1 MTNRDIYLS
10 LNKQDEISMRKLLTN
25 HKLEKEYIY
34 NNDYIE
40 IVLKNNSKDKKIH
53 NEEIVDEIADLIIDI
68 MKNKLLRK
76 YVIKKYSSESSEE
89 VQKIYMC
96 ALNMFKEKEF
106 IIKKSLYGKV
116 YDYILSEDY
125 INIEG
130 FVKFRMK
137 EFNNYISTIVDLAW
151 EEYFIK
157 KDQDEFINVLKYFVD
172 IQQEKLELL
181 RIHIK
186 EDNSF
191 ILYDKDGNKIDS
203 INDEEIM
210 NIVIKEN
217 LNYEDFLMSN
227 LLTLCPGK
235 IEIVDS
241 LNNDSSKEI
250 IETIKSIFGDK
261 VRCIKRN

>member
-1 MTNRDIYLS
+1 MTNKDIHLS
-10 LNKQDEISMRKLLTN
+10 LSKQNEISVKKLLTN
-25 HKLEKEYIY
+25 HKLEKEYTY
-34 NNDYIE
+34 KNDYIE
-40 IVLKNNSKDKKIH
+40 VVLKNNRHKIH
-53 NEEIVDEIADLIIDI
+53 NEEIVDEITNLIIDI
-68 MKNKLLRK
+68 IENKLLRK
-76 YVIKKYSSESSEE
+76 YIIKKYSLESSEE
-89 VQKIYMC
+89 IQKIYIY
-96 ALNMFKEKEF
+96 ALNIFKNKEF
-106 IIKKSLYGKV
+106 IIKQSLYQKV
-116 YDYILSEDY
+116 HDYILNEDY

-172 IQQEKLELL
+172 AQKEKLELL

-191 ILYDKDGNKIDS
+191 ILYDKYGNEIDS

-210 NIVIKEN
+210 NIMIKEN

-235 IEIVDS
+235 IEIIDS
-241 LNNDSSKEI
+241 LNNNSSKEI
-250 IETIKSIFGDK
+250 IEIIKSIFGDK
-261 VRCIKRN
+261 VNYINQH

>member
-1 MTNRDIYLS
+1 MTNKDIYLS
-10 LNKQDEISMRKLLTN
+10 LNRQDETSVKKLLTN
-25 HKLEKEYIY
+25 HKLEKEYTY

-40 IVLKNNSKDKKIH
+40 VVLKNNNKDKIH
-53 NEEIVDEIADLIIDI
+53 NEEIVDEIVNLIIDI
-68 MKNKLLRK
+68 MENKLLRK
-76 YVIKKYSSESSEE
+76 YVIKKYSSDSSEE
-89 VQKIYMC
+89 IQKIYMC
-96 ALNMFKEKEF
+96 ALNMFKEKYF
-106 IIKKSLYGKV
+106 IIKQSLYEKV
-116 YDYILSEDY
+116 YNYILNEDY

-130 FVKFRMK
+130 FV
-137 EFNNYISTIVDLAW
+137 
-151 EEYFIK
+151 
-157 KDQDEFINVLKYFVD
+157 DEFINVLKYFVD

-210 NIVIKEN
+210 DMVIEEN

-235 IEIVDS
+235 IEIIDS
-241 LNNDSSKEI
+241 LNNNSSKEI
-250 IETIKSIFGDK
+250 IEIIKSIFGDK
-261 VRCIKRN
+261 VTCINRN

>member
-1 MTNRDIYLS
+1 MTNKDIYLS
-10 LNKQDEISMRKLLTN
+10 LNRQDETSVKKLLTN
-25 HKLEKEYIY
+25 HKLEKEYTY

-40 IVLKNNSKDKKIH
+40 VVLKNNNKDKIH
-53 NEEIVDEIADLIIDI
+53 NEEIVDEIVNLIIDI
-68 MKNKLLRK
+68 MENKLLRK

-89 VQKIYMC
+89 IQKIYMC
-96 ALNMFKEKEF
+96 ALNMFKEKYF
-106 IIKKSLYGKV
+106 IIKQSLYEKV
-116 YDYILSEDY
+116 YNYILNEDY

-191 ILYDKDGNKIDS
+191 ILYDKEGNKIDS

-210 NIVIKEN
+210 DMVIEEN

-227 LLTLCPGK
+227 LLTLCLGK
-235 IEIVDS
+235 IEIIDS
-241 LNNDSSKEI
+241 LNNNSSKEI
-250 IETIKSIFGDK
+250 IEIIKSIFGDK
-261 VRCIKRN
+261 VTCINRN

>member
-1 MTNRDIYLS
+1 MTNKDIYLS
-10 LNKQDEISMRKLLTN
+10 LNKQDEISIKKLLSN
-25 HKLEKEYIY
+25 YKLEKEYTY
-34 NNDYIE
+34 NSDYIE
-40 IVLKNNSKDKKIH
+40 VVLKNNSENEMY
-53 NEEIVDEIADLIIDI
+53 NEEIIDEITDLIIDI
-68 MKNKLLRK
+68 MENKLL
-76 YVIKKYSSESSEE
+76 KKYIVKKYNLESNEE
-89 VQKIYMC
+89 IQKIYMC
-96 ALNMFKEKEF
+96 ALDVFKEKEF
-106 IIKKSLYGKV
+106 IIKQSVHEKIHN
-116 YDYILSEDY
+116 YILNEDY

-130 FVKFRMK
+130 FLKFRMK

-157 KDQDEFINVLKYFVD
+157 KDQDEFISVLKYFVD

-191 ILYDKDGNKIDS
+191 ILYDKECNKIDS

-210 NIVIKEN
+210 NMLIEEN

-235 IEIVDS
+235 IEIIDS
-241 LNNDSSKEI
+241 LNNNSSKEI
-250 IETIKSIFGDK
+250 IEIIKSIFGNK
-261 VRCIKRN
+261 VICIKRN

>member
-1 MTNRDIYLS
+1 MPNKDIYLS
-10 LNKQDEISMRKLLTN
+10 LNKQDENSVQKFLTN
-25 HKLEKEYIY
+25 KKLEKEYTY
-34 NNDYIE
+34 NEEYIE
-40 IVLKNNSKDKKIH
+40 VVLKNKDKDNMY
-53 NEEIVDEIADLIIDI
+53 NEEIADEITSLILDI
-68 MKNKLLRK
+68 MENKLLRK
-76 YVIKKYSSESSEE
+76 HVIKKYSDESVEE
-89 VQKIYMC
+89 IKNIYAC
-96 ALNMFKEKEF
+96 ALNLFKEKEF
-106 IIKKSLYGKV
+106 IIRQSLNEKI
-116 YDYILSEDY
+116 YDYILNEDY

-137 EFNNYISTIVDLAW
+137 EFNNYVSMIVDLAW

-191 ILYDKDGNKIDS
+191 ILYDEKGKKIDS

-210 NIVIKEN
+210 SMIIEEN

-227 LLTLCPGK
+227 LLTLCPAK
-235 IEIVDS
+235 IEIIDS

-250 IETIKSIFGDK
+250 IDVIKSIFGEK
-261 VRCIKRN
+261 VTCINRN